1 MGGLL
6 LVMDSYGHGD
16 NFQPVFI
23 KMPVNFIRKKNAGNP
38 TNFEEHVSYRKKWYG
53 ANWQS

>member
-16 NFQPVFI
+16 NFQPVFNKI
-23 KMPVNFIRKKNAGNP
+23 TVKFHTKKERRKSDE
-38 TNFEEHVSYRKKWYG
+38 F
-53 ANWQS
+53 

>member
-1 MGGLL
+1 MGELL

-23 KMPVNFIRKKNAGNP
+23 KIPVKFHTKKERRKSDE
-38 TNFEEHVSYRKKWYG
+38 F
-53 ANWQS
+53 

>member
-23 KMPVNFIRKKNAGNP
+23 KIPVKFHTKKNAGNL
-38 TNFEEHVSYRKKWYG
+38 TNFEEHVSYRKNWYG
-53 ANWQS
+53 ANCQS

>member
-23 KMPVNFIRKKNAGNP
+23 VFIVDTHRCIIP
-38 TNFEEHVSYRKKWYG
+38 LLLYSHEDVLTVYTWV
-53 ANWQS
+53 